1 MSGSLLDDDGPIQGV
16 WPATLQSREHQ
27 VRQFASALVLRG
39 YDPASLCTL
48 ANSVEYAAFKTGL
61 EFFLERSGGRA
72 SSYTTGFVA
81 ALLPIARYWVKVDG
95 PTFARLKRLGGLLRF
110 RVDGLTVKN
119 RERLRPFDDPDTVLR
134 FLELPLRLKEEA
146 DSGKLQ
152 PRSAALLAQIAVLAQ
167 LLMVAP
173 IRRLNLVSLEIDRH
187 LHRTSRGM
195 HLVIPK
201 LEVKTQSLWNSSCRR
216 G

>member
-1 MSGSLLDDDGPIQGV
+1 M
-16 WPATLQSREHQ
+16 
-27 VRQFASALVLRG
+27 
-39 YDPASLCTL
+39 
-48 ANSVEYAAFKTGL
+48 
-61 EFFLERSGGRA
+61 
-72 SSYTTGFVA
+72 
-81 ALLPIARYWVKVDG
+81 
-95 PTFARLKRLGGLLRF
+95 RF

-173 IRRLNLVSLEIDRH
+173 IRRLTWYRSKSTVTCIGRAEAC
-187 LHRTSRGM
+187 TS
-195 HLVIPK
+195 
-201 LEVKTQSLWNSSCRR
+201 
-216 G
+216 